1 MDQKVRISLI
11 PAAAIIIC
19 AAVVPGPSYSGANR
33 FFCGLSG
40 GVPSTLASTNEGK
53 IVSVIRWTSRMF
65 DDAGWNPEHRCQE
78 VSSRFESL
86 RQQGRLK
93 YLTTGRINGQ
103 PVICSSIAN
112 GGACDGL
119 LYTLKPNQDPTHT
132 LQKLLD
138 VRVKATGPLN
148 ETNSRLYVSIDEI
161 LQTTNNNENQIIP
174 SSPLKPTSSGLW

>member
-1 MDQKVRISLI
+1 MDPKVTISLL
-11 PAAAIIIC
+11 PAVAIILSEAI
-19 AAVVPGPSYSGANR
+19 VPGPSYSEANR

-40 GVPSTLASTNEGK
+40 GVPTTQATTNEGK
-53 IVSVIRWTSRMF
+53 TVSVIRWTSNVF

-86 RQQGRLK
+86 RQQGKLK

-103 PVICSSIAN
+103 PVICSTTAN

-119 LYTLKPNQDPTHT
+119 LYTLKPNQDPTQT

-161 LQTTNNNENQIIP
+161 LQTTTNNENQIIP